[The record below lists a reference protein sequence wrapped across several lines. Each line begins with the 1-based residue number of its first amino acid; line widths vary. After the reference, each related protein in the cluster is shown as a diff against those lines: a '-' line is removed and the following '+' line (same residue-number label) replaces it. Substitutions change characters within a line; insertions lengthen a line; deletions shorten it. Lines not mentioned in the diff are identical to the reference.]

1 MKAQQGQYRQGDV
14 LFTRSTVLPEDKRLR
29 GALKLLAPNA
39 GRYIYARGEAT
50 GHHHSSVAEGCTLNL
65 DEGGVMWLTVEE
77 LTRVEHQE
85 HEVIVL
91 EPGTYRV
98 DRQQECDPWAGWR
111 QVSD

>member
-14 LFTRSTVLPEDKRLR
+14 LFTRSTTLPQDKKPR
-29 GALKLLAPNA
+29 GTLKALPATA

-50 GHHHSSVAEGCTLNL
+50 GHHHSSVTGSCALNL

-85 HEVIVL
+85 HETIVL

-98 DRQQECDPWAGWR
+98 DRQQECDPWVGWR